1 MQNREAEK
9 DEFFRKIN
17 GLIFLEEEAKELR
30 GILIQIEQ
38 INRLINETQQK
49 RSGYNYFKKIM
60 LPSDYRRIRADLTT
74 QVDYKVQRE
83 IHQMRLQLQERGKT
97 KEEIY
102 IEMKRRA
109 EELYKYY
116 KVRKS
121 KDMESWLENEIR

>member
-49 RSGYNYFKKIM
+49 RSDYNYFKKIM

-83 IHQMRLQLQERGKT
+83 IHQMRLQLQEKGKT

-102 IEMKRRA
+102 RQMKKTA
-109 EELYKYY
+109 DDIYKYY

>member
-1 MQNREAEK
+1 MQSREAEK
-9 DEFFRKIN
+9 DEFFKKIN
-17 GLIFLEEEAKELR
+17 GLIFSEEEAKELR

-60 LPSDYRRIRADLTT
+60 LPSDYRRIRADLTQ

-83 IHQMRLQLQERGKT
+83 IHQLRLQLQAKEET

-102 IEMKRRA
+102 KQMKKTA
-109 EELYKYY
+109 DDIYKYY
-116 KVRKS
+116 KIRKS